1 MAELIDLCNEVDK
14 LIDSLGGYW
23 SKEWLIYPVIE
34 ELGEFSKELQI
45 HAGLHPKKRS
55 SSEKLVEEFGDLLF
69 AVIALGRG
77 LDIDIEKSIRSSIE
91 KYTKRDRGFTRRGC
105 GS

>member
-1 MAELIDLCNEVDK
+1 MTELQIFCEKVDD

-23 SKEWLIYPVIE
+23 SKEWLLQPVVE

-45 HAGLHPKKRS
+45 DAGLHPGKSTTK
-55 SSEKLVEEFGDLLF
+55 EKLEEEFGDLFF

-77 LDIDIEKSIRSSIE
+77 LEIDIEKALMLSIR
-91 KYTKRDRGFTRRGC
+91 KHQTRRK
-105 GS
+105 

>member
-1 MAELIDLCNEVDK
+1 MTELQIFCEKVDD

-23 SKEWLIYPVIE
+23 SKEWLLQPVLE

-45 HAGLHPKKRS
+45 DAGLHPGKSTTK
-55 SSEKLVEEFGDLLF
+55 EKLEEEFGDLFF

-77 LDIDIEKSIRSSIE
+77 LEIDIEKALMLSIR
-91 KYTKRDRGFTRRGC
+91 KHQTRRK
-105 GS
+105 

>member
-1 MAELIDLCNEVDK
+1 MTEFQIICEKVDA

-23 SKEWLIYPVIE
+23 SKEWLLQPVVE

-45 HAGLHPKKRS
+45 DAGLHPGKSTTKA
-55 SSEKLVEEFGDLLF
+55 KLEEEFGDLIF

-77 LDIDIEKSIRSSIE
+77 LEIDIEKSLMLSIR
-91 KYTKRDRGFTRRGC
+91 KYQTRRK
-105 GS
+105 

>member
-1 MAELIDLCNEVDK
+1 MTELQIICEKVDA

-23 SKEWLIYPVIE
+23 SKEWLVQPVIE

-45 HAGLHPKKRS
+45 DAGLHPGKSTTK
-55 SSEKLVEEFGDLLF
+55 EKLEEEFGDLFF

-77 LDIDIEKSIRSSIE
+77 LEIDIEKALMQTLRKYQIRR
-91 KYTKRDRGFTRRGC
+91 K
-105 GS
+105 

>member
-1 MAELIDLCNEVDK
+1 MTELKIFCEKVDA

-23 SKEWLIYPVIE
+23 SKEWLVQPVIE

-45 HAGLHPKKRS
+45 DAGLHPGKSTTK
-55 SSEKLVEEFGDLLF
+55 EKLEEEFGDLFF

-77 LDIDIEKSIRSSIE
+77 LEIDIEKALMQTLRKYQIRR
-91 KYTKRDRGFTRRGC
+91 K
-105 GS
+105 

>member
-1 MAELIDLCNEVDK
+1 MTELQIFCEKVDD

-23 SKEWLIYPVIE
+23 SKEWLLQPVIE

-45 HAGLHPKKRS
+45 DAGLHPGKSTTK
-55 SSEKLVEEFGDLLF
+55 EKLEEEFGDLFF

-77 LDIDIEKSIRSSIE
+77 LEIDIEKALMLSIR
-91 KYTKRDRGFTRRGC
+91 KHQTRRK
-105 GS
+105 

>member
-1 MAELIDLCNEVDK
+1 MTEFQIICEKVDA

-23 SKEWLIYPVIE
+23 SKEWLLQPVVE

-45 HAGLHPKKRS
+45 DAGLHPGKSTTK
-55 SSEKLVEEFGDLLF
+55 EKLEEEFGDLIF

-77 LDIDIEKSIRSSIE
+77 LEIDIEKALMHTIK
-91 KYTKRDRGFTRRGC
+91 KYQTRRK
-105 GS
+105 